1 MSLAPI
7 VRSSRPSNK
16 RVLAEGLPA
25 FLLPCLSP
33 KVTVSI
39 SRVSRFSST
48 PRDSYPRDNNRN
60 RGLSAIRRTGLRP
73 RQTLSV
79 LKDELPKPVLDPKR
93 HSKIEVDPKHG
104 LWQFFNKERRVLATP
119 EEDYAHGRAWSV
131 EELRHKSW
139 EDLHR
144 LWWVCVK
151 ERNRLATEAYERSR
165 LEAGYGDY
173 EAEDREKAIKHTQ
186 RAIKHA
192 LTERFYAWEDARK
205 VAANDEEI
213 NFSGE
218 GRVYIPQD
226 FTEEELPTEDTQGE
240 GAEGEAQA
248 QIQDAHEEK
257 RAGTSEEGRIDAQ
270 EGEKADTQEEKKK
283 LLATLEA
290 AHKPVTAA
298 PRV

>member
-1 MSLAPI
+1 
-7 VRSSRPSNK
+7 
-16 RVLAEGLPA
+16 
-25 FLLPCLSP
+25 
-33 KVTVSI
+33 
-39 SRVSRFSST
+39 
-48 PRDSYPRDNNRN
+48 
-60 RGLSAIRRTGLRP
+60 
-73 RQTLSV
+73 
-79 LKDELPKPVLDPKR
+79 
-93 HSKIEVDPKHG
+93 
-104 LWQFFNKERRVLATP
+104 
-119 EEDYAHGRAWSV
+119 
-131 EELRHKSW
+131 
-139 EDLHR
+139 
-144 LWWVCVK
+144 
-151 ERNRLATEAYERSR
+151 
-165 LEAGYGDY
+165 
-173 EAEDREKAIKHTQ
+173 IKHTQ

-226 FTEEELPTEDTQGE
+226 FTVRTALSPLMIGANKVQEEELPTEDTQGE